1 MLLITAAC
9 LAAVVVAVAI
19 RIARSGRPGVRAPA
33 VAAAVITP
41 LALVVLA
48 IAGPLAPHWSRRAG
62 TPVRLLAHRTATP
75 AVRVSSAA
83 GSRPAQAR
91 LKLPFSATLSGTI
104 NQTQVSGGA
113 IVDLALNVSGGARG
127 ELRVRM
133 AGAPDGTG
141 GLSLTGSQ
149 VDLAATGASSVL
161 QGRIV
166 SLEGQAFTARV
177 RGNAGQAVDLQA
189 QLNIDNQAGTV
200 TGTLS
205 ADRAGA
211 RP

>member
-1 MLLITAAC
+1 
-9 LAAVVVAVAI
+9 
-19 RIARSGRPGVRAPA
+19 
-33 VAAAVITP
+33 
-41 LALVVLA
+41 
-48 IAGPLAPHWSRRAG
+48 
-62 TPVRLLAHRTATP
+62 LLAHRTVAPAVTARSTP
-75 AVRVSSAA
+75 ARRPVAA
-83 GSRPAQAR
+83 A

-113 IVDLALNVSGGARG
+113 VVDLALEVNGGARG
-127 ELRVRM
+127 KLRVRM

-149 VDLAATGASSVL
+149 VDLAATGESSVL

-177 RGNAGQAVDLQA
+177 RGAGQAVDLQA
-189 QLNIDNQAGTV
+189 NLDINSQAGTV

-205 ADRAGA
+205 ANSAGGG
-211 RP
+211 P